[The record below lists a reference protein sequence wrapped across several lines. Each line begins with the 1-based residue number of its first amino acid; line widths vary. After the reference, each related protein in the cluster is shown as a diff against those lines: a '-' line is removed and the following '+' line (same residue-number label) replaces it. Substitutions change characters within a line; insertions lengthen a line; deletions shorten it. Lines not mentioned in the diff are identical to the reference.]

1 VKSGGG
7 RPRFQL
13 DCWSK
18 ADIGV
23 WALRDAVRL
32 ELKGF
37 HGLLGGSGGVAVSDI
52 TLENSRDMFERDTG
66 IYHVPMDFFI
76 FHAEADCV
84 LNSDLSTAGCT

>member
-1 VKSGGG
+1 MTLEDSLHEQLLRSSRITAIVGARIWHGRLPPNSFASGFTQPALTNWRVIGRGFIPPLVKSGGG

-32 ELKGF
+32 ELK
-37 HGLLGGSGGVAVSDI
+37 
-52 TLENSRDMFERDTG
+52 
-66 IYHVPMDFFI
+66 
-76 FHAEADCV
+76 
-84 LNSDLSTAGCT
+84 